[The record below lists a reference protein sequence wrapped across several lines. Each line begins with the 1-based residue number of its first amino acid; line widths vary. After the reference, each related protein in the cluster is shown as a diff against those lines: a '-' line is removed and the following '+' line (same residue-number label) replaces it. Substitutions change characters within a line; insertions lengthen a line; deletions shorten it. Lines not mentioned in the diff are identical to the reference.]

1 MRNSEADKVK
11 EAKMAEN
18 NTTQLSGEK
27 GLLLVELARQ
37 TIARRLGLC
46 RDISPELAEKLEDET
61 FDARWG
67 TFVTLT
73 IDNQLRGC
81 IGNLTPDAPIRDG
94 IRDNAINAAFNDP
107 RFPPLTPEEL
117 ESVQVEI
124 SLLTEPEQL
133 EYRGPD
139 DLLARLT
146 AGVDGVIIRKGPHN
160 ATFLPQVWE
169 QLPDKVAFLGN
180 LCLKAGLPADEWK
193 KGDLTVYTYQVQH
206 FQDNP

>member
-1 MRNSEADKVK
+1 M
-11 EAKMAEN
+11 AKN

-27 GLLLVELARQ
+27 GLLLVALARQ

-46 RDISPELAEKLEDET
+46 REISPELAEKLEDET
-61 FDARWG
+61 FDAKRG

-81 IGNLTPDAPIRDG
+81 IGNLTPDTPIREG
-94 IRDNAINAAFNDP
+94 VRDNAVNAAFNDP
-107 RFPPLTPEEL
+107 RFPPLTPAEL

-133 EYRGPD
+133 EYQGPE
-139 DLLARLT
+139 DLLASLT
-146 AGVDGVIIRKGPHN
+146 LGVDGVIIRKGPHN

-169 QLPDKVAFLGN
+169 QLPDKEAFLGH
-180 LCLKAGLPADEWK
+180 LCLKAGLPADAWK

-206 FQDNP
+206 FQDNL